1 MKNKG
6 WGVLLIL
13 AKILDRLCSIS
24 RLISTLTGKSLFTI
38 NSYQLTL
45 SITLPSY
52 RPPYRKIQINPYHL
66 SSHPLKNSTKNHTKI
81 THPSIPIQINSSHQ
95 SIPFSYTNFPQY
107 PIHHSP
113 HQNLNVFLA

>member
-1 MKNKG
+1 M
-6 WGVLLIL
+6 GVLSIL
-13 AKILDRLCSIS
+13 EQIQDRLSSIS
-24 RLISTLTGKSLFTI
+24 RSISTLTGKSLFP
-38 NSYQLTL
+38 NKSYQLTL
-45 SITLPSY
+45 STTLPSY
-52 RPPYRKIQINPYHL
+52 RPPYRKIPINLYHF
-66 SSHPLKNSTKNHTKI
+66 SHHPLKNSTKNHTKI